1 MMASIILLHII
12 GLINPK
18 HWFLSLMGMENIFLI
33 ATMNYAE
40 NWLQR
45 ESWLL
50 AMIIQ
55 DMEELG
61 VMEFQFSFKIILK
74 ISKGYILGHVSIL
87 KNLLELKPVQV
98 LAQPE
103 GHIIFPLFKNA

>member
-1 MMASIILLHII
+1 MASISLLHII

-33 ATMNYAE
+33 ATMSYAE

-55 DMEELG
+55 DMEELE
-61 VMEFQFSFKIILK
+61 VMEFQDLTKTFLTKYNKVAL
-74 ISKGYILGHVSIL
+74 SIL
-87 KNLLELKPVQV
+87 YQVPGPV
-98 LAQPE
+98 
-103 GHIIFPLFKNA
+103 

>member
-1 MMASIILLHII
+1 MASISLLHII
-12 GLINPK
+12 GLISPK
-18 HWFLSLMGMENIFLI
+18 HWFLFLMGMENIFLI

-55 DMEELG
+55 DMEELE
-61 VMEFQFSFKIILK
+61 VMEFQDLTKDT
-74 ISKGYILGHVSIL
+74 
-87 KNLLELKPVQV
+87 
-98 LAQPE
+98 
-103 GHIIFPLFKNA
+103 